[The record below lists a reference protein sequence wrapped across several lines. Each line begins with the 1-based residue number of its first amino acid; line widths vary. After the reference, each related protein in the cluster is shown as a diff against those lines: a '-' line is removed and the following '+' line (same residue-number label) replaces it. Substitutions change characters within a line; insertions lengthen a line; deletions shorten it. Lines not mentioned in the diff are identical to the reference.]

1 MRFDVVVV
9 GGGPVGLAF
18 AGSLGGLGVS
28 VAIVEPQPEAALAA
42 PAVDGREIALTH
54 RSQAILRA
62 LGAWDHIP
70 AGVPS
75 PLRQAEVLNGG
86 SPYALRFDTS
96 GRDAEELG
104 KLVPNHIIRRAL
116 FQALPEGTTLLA
128 GRRVTALSTDAEGAR
143 LELDDGTLLRA
154 GLAVGVDSRY
164 STFRRLAGIE
174 AEVVDFG
181 KHMLVARMQHTRPH
195 RHVATEWFDYGQTI
209 AMLPLNGEMSSAVI
223 SLSPAE
229 IARMK
234 AMDAQE
240 FGAEVT
246 RRYRGRLGPM
256 QLVGVRHTYPLV
268 ATYAKRFAGTRLAL
282 LGDAAVGMHPVTA
295 HGFNFGLHG
304 QDILAGR
311 IRAAVAE
318 GRDFAAGP
326 VLRGYEAEHRTNT
339 RALYLATNATALL
352 YSSDRPAA
360 RLLRDV
366 ALRLGNRLRP
376 VRGAIVSHLMEQPG
390 R

>member
-1 MRFDVVVV
+1 MQFDMVVV

-18 AGSLGGLGVS
+18 ACGLRGTGLS
-28 VAIVEPQPEAALAA
+28 VAIVEPQPEAALAE

-54 RSQAILRA
+54 RSQEILRR
-62 LGAWDHIP
+62 LGAWDRIP
-70 AGVPS
+70 EGIPS

-104 KLVPNHIIRRAL
+104 KLVPNHVIRRAL
-116 FQALPEGTTLLA
+116 FQSLPEGTTLLT
-128 GRRVTALSTDAEGAR
+128 GRRVTALRCDAEGTELA
-143 LELDDGTLLRA
+143 LDDGTVLRA

-164 STFRRLAGIE
+164 STFRGLAGIE
-174 AEVVDFG
+174 AERVDFG

-209 AMLPLNGEMSSAVI
+209 AMLPLNGEMSSVVI
-223 SLSPAE
+223 SLPPAE

-234 AMDAQE
+234 AMDWRE

-246 RRYRGRLGPM
+246 RRYQSRLGPM
-256 QLVGVRHTYPLV
+256 QLAGGRHTYPLV
-268 ATYAKRFAGTRLAL
+268 ATYAKRFAGQRLAL

-311 IRAAVAE
+311 IRAAVAQ
-318 GRDFAAGP
+318 GRDFASGP

-339 RALYLATNATALL
+339 RALYLATNATAAL

-366 ALRLGNRLRP
+366 ALRLGNRLKP